1 MENMLLVGLSRQ
13 VALERQ
19 MDVVSN
25 NIANINTNGFKSDG
39 PLFEEYI
46 KTSARENSFNGKDS
60 TVRFVQDRGIWHD
73 MGSGS
78 MQQSGNPL
86 DVAIDGEGFLVAQTP
101 GGERYTRNG
110 ALQINSQGQLV
121 NSEGSVIAGENGP
134 IVYQPSD
141 RNIAISKDG
150 RITVNEGASSK
161 TEGFRGKLRVVRFA
175 RPQDL
180 VKDGSSNFSAPGGM
194 TPEPVTNAR
203 LNQGVVEKSNV
214 NGIIEM
220 TRMIEITR
228 TYTQM
233 STLLQQQGDLRK
245 NSIQQLAEVPA

>member
-46 KTSARENSFNGKDS
+46 ATSARENSFSGRDT
-60 TVRFVQDRGIWHD
+60 TVRFVNDRGIWHD

-78 MQQSGNPL
+78 MQQTNNPL
-86 DVAIDGEGFLVAQTP
+86 DVAIDGEGFLT
-101 GGERYTRNG
+101 
-110 ALQINSQGQLV
+110 
-121 NSEGSVIAGENGP
+121 GENGP
-134 IVYQPSD
+134 IVFQPSD
-141 RNIAISKDG
+141 RNIEISKDG
-150 RITVNEGASSK
+150 RITVNEGGSTK
-161 TEGFRGKLRVVRFA
+161 TEGFRGKLRVVKFA
-175 RPQDL
+175 QPQNL
-180 VKDGSSNFSAPGGM
+180 LKDGASNFSAPAGV
-194 TPEPVTNAR
+194 TPETVTNAR
-203 LNQGVVEKSNV
+203 LQQGVIEKSNV

-233 STLLQQQGDLRK
+233 STL
-245 NSIQQLAEVPA
+245 

>member
-13 VALERQ
+13 VALGRQ

-39 PLFEEYI
+39 PLFEEYV
-46 KTSARENSFNGKDS
+46 KTSARENSFGRSDS

-78 MQQSGNPL
+78 MQQTGAPL
-86 DVAIDGEGFLVAQTP
+86 DVAIDGEGFLAVQTP
-101 GGERYTRNG
+101 AGERYTRNG
-110 ALQINSQGQLV
+110 GMQINAQGQLV
-121 NSEGSVIAGENGP
+121 NSEGFVVAGENGP
-134 IVYQPSD
+134 IVFQPSD

-150 RITVNEGASSK
+150 RITVNEGGSTR

-180 VKDGSSNFSAPGGM
+180 QKDGSSNFNAAGQAP
-194 TPEPVTNAR
+194 EAVTNAR
-203 LNQGVVEKSNV
+203 LNQGVIEKSNV

-245 NSIQQLAEVPA
+245 NSIQQLAEVPS